1 MKNNIFLI
9 IFSVFYF
16 LPLKA
21 ENLNIQSSNIFID
34 KKTKITILKDKVVAI
49 DEKNNIFKTDYAEY
63 DKNLE
68 LLKSKDKTTIL
79 TSEGFFLTG
88 KNITFDNKNN
98 IIRSDDPATIKDLEN
113 NNIYLEK
120 FEYSTSNNFFKSTGN
135 IKLVDSNSNSY
146 SFSQIYIDEKKR
158 EIIGTDS
165 KAYLNQASFKINN
178 QNKPRIFSNTLKITD
193 QKSQFGKSIFTLC
206 DYREKDK
213 CPPWSIQAKQM
224 THDKKN
230 KTIYYDKA
238 VLKVY
243 DLPIFYFPKLSHPDP
258 TVDRRSGFLTPSFSD
273 SKNLGS
279 GLKVPYYMALNKDKD
294 FTLTSKFFTS
304 ENPLLIGE
312 YRQAFLKSD
321 LILDFGYTEGYKK
334 TSSKKKAGN
343 KNHFFSKFVTNFTG
357 KNNSDNNL
365 EISLQEISNDKYL
378 KLYKINTNL
387 VNSNIDILENTFNF
401 THENDNF
408 FLGVQASSYETL
420 KDTYNDKYEYVL
432 PDIILAKNLFSSN
445 KFGNADLT
453 SNLKVHNFDTN
464 KFTKFFVND
473 IDWRYKDINFD
484 SSLKGRFLAKIK
496 NVNYEVKNVPEFKKD
511 STSEIFG
518 ALGYLSEIDLH
529 KKTESSKHLLTPK
542 MLFRYA
548 PGHMRKETSAS
559 GRLNHLN
566 IFSLDRL
573 NAYNNFENGL
583 STTLGFDYQ
592 VKNPLKELNLSIG
605 QVINE
610 KENKDMPASSSLDQR
625 FSDAVGKSNLKLNDN
640 IKLNY
645 NFSLDQNYR
654 ELNYNEIGTQLDFD
668 PIKFDFNYLQEKEH
682 IGNQKYFVGKVDFAK
697 STNGLFSAET
707 KRNLITNSA
716 EYYNLSYEYLNDC
729 LRAGLVYRREFYNDS
744 ELEAENS
751 LMFKIT
757 FVPFGSLSSPAMN

>member
-1 MKNNIFLI
+1 MPI
-9 IFSVFYF
+9 
-16 LPLKA
+16 KA

-34 KKTKITILKDKVVAI
+34 KKTKLTILKGKVVAI

-63 DKNLE
+63 DKNLK

-88 KNITFDNKNN
+88 KNIIFDNKNN
-98 IIRSDDPATIKDLEN
+98 IIKSDDPATIKDLEN

-120 FEYSTSNNFFKSTGN
+120 FEYSTINNFFKSTGN
-135 IKLVDSNSNSY
+135 IKLIDSNANSY
-146 SFSQIYIDEKKR
+146 NFSQIYIDEKKR
-158 EIIGTDS
+158 EIIGTDI
-165 KAYLNQASFKINN
+165 KAYLNQASFKIND
-178 QNKPRIFSNTLKITD
+178 QNKPRVFANTLKIKD
-193 QKSQFGKSIFTLC
+193 QKSQFGKSVFTLC
-206 DYREKDK
+206 DYRKKDK

-224 THDKKN
+224 MHDKKN
-230 KTIYYDKA
+230 KTVYYDNA

-258 TVDRRSGFLTPSFSD
+258 TVNRRSGFLTPSFSD
-273 SKNLGS
+273 SKNLGP
-279 GLKVPYYMALNKDKD
+279 GLQVPYYMALNKDKD
-294 FTLTSKFFTS
+294 FTLTSKLFTS
-304 ENPLLIGE
+304 ENPLLLGE

-334 TSSKKKAGN
+334 TSTKKKAGN
-343 KNHFFSKFVTNFTG
+343 KSHFFSKFVKNFRG

-365 EISLQEISNDKYL
+365 EVSFQELSNDKYL

-387 VNSNIDILENTFNF
+387 VNSSTDTLENSINF
-401 THENDNF
+401 THENDNL

-420 KDTYNDKYEYVL
+420 KDNYDDKYEYVL
-432 PDIILAKNLFSSN
+432 PDIILDKNLFSNN
-445 KFGNADLT
+445 KYGNADLT

-464 KFTKFFVND
+464 KSTKFLVND
-473 IDWRYKDINFD
+473 VNWRYKDINYD
-484 SSLKGRFLAKIK
+484 STLKGRFLAKIK
-496 NVNYEVKNVPEFKKD
+496 NVNYEAKNVAEFKTN
-511 STSEIFG
+511 STSEVFG
-518 ALGYLSEIDLH
+518 ALGYLSEIDLY
-529 KKTESSKHLLTPK
+529 KKTTNSKHLLTPK
-542 MLFRYA
+542 ILFRYA
-548 PGHMRKETSAS
+548 PGHMRKETGTGS
-559 GRLNHLN
+559 RLNHLN

-573 NAYNNFENGL
+573 NTYNNFENGL
-583 STTLGFDYQ
+583 SATLGFDYE
-592 VKNPLKELNLSIG
+592 VKNPLKEINFSIG

-610 KENKDMPASSSLDQR
+610 KENKDMPSASSLDQR
-625 FSDAVGKSNLKLNDN
+625 FSDVVGKTNLKLNDK

-654 ELNYNEIGTQLDFD
+654 ELNYNEVGTQLDFN

-697 STNGLFSAET
+697 SSNGLFSAET

-716 EYYNLSYEYLNDC
+716 EYDNLRYEYLNDC
-729 LRAGLVYRREFYNDS
+729 LRAGLVYRREFYDDS

-757 FVPFGSLSSPAMN
+757 FVPFGSLNSPAMN